1 MATATIGRWGNANAI
16 RIPKAL
22 CEEVGLSADD
32 LVSIEA
38 KKNKIVIQKK
48 ADEFT
53 LQSLMKS
60 WDSKRYSAEEIDWG
74 TPQGN
79 EMW

>member
-22 CEEVGLSADD
+22 CEQIGISADD
-32 LVSIEA
+32 IVSVEA
-38 KKNKIVIQKK
+38 TKNQIVIQK
-48 ADEFT
+48 ATDQFT
-53 LQSLMKS
+53 LQNLMKT
-60 WDSKRYSAEEIDWG
+60 WNGERYSAEEIDWG
-74 TPQGN
+74 APQGS